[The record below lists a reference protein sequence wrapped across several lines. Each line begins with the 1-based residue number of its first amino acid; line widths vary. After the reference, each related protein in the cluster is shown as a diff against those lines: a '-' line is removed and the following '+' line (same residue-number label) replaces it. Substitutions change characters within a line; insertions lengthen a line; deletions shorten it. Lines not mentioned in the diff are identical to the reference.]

1 MGYRLMDIYQTLL
14 LIMGIWLIIYFVA
27 KYIGKEKL
35 EAKGIEAGTPFFF
48 MWKTE
53 RLNAFLTK
61 IGKKF
66 PVIFF
71 NVGIVVGFGGMIFAF
86 WLFGENLIKFFIQP
100 EAAGGVVPIIPGITI
115 TGLPLVYMLIAL
127 AVAILTHEFGH
138 GFASSKDN
146 IPIKS
151 SGLLGFFVM
160 FGAFVEPDEE
170 AFEKEALPKAR
181 MRLLA
186 AGSFANIAWSF
197 VFLALL
203 LNFGAI
209 ASIAYNPPSGAYI
222 YQTSPESPGAAVLS
236 VGDVIIGLNDTDI
249 DAWNEVSIFMA
260 DALAGSQVTV
270 HTLDGDITLTLAPS
284 EANETRGY
292 IGIYG
297 ADYWEAKPGWSLFL
311 DSMFIFHAQQI
322 VLWCYII
329 LISLALFNLL
339 PVPMLDGDKL
349 LSNGLSLFI
358 KDAKKIK
365 YIMYPVRLAA
375 FLIVVLSIV
384 FSLILGKGLF

>member
-1 MGYRLMDIYQTLL
+1 MDILTTLG
-14 LIMGIWLIIYFVA
+14 LIAIIWLVIYFIAQYLGVERLQ
-27 KYIGKEKL
+27 EK
-35 EAKGIEAGTPFFF
+35 GVEAGTPFFF

-53 RLNAFLTK
+53 KLNAFLTK
-61 IGKKF
+61 MGKKF
-66 PVIFF
+66 PVVFF
-71 NVGIVVGFGGMIFAF
+71 NIGIVVGFGGMIFAF
-86 WLFGENLIKFFIQP
+86 WMFGENLIKFFIQP
-100 EAAGGVVPIIPGITI
+100 AAAGGVVPIIPGVTI

-151 SGLLGFFVM
+151 SGLLGFFVL

-170 AFEKEALPKAR
+170 AFEKEATPRAR

-186 AGSFANIAWSF
+186 AGSYANVAWSF
-197 VFLALL
+197 VFLAIL

-209 ASIAYNPPSGAYI
+209 ASIAYNPPSGAFI
-222 YQTSPESPGAAVLS
+222 YDTSPESPGAAALS

-249 DAWNEVSIFMA
+249 DAWNDVSIFMA
-260 DALAGSQVTV
+260 DALAESQVTIHLLNGSTIV
-270 HTLDGDITLTLAPS
+270 LILAPN
-284 EANETRGY
+284 EVNETRGY

-297 ADYWEAKPGWSLFL
+297 ADYWEAKSGWNLFL
-311 DSMFIFHAQQI
+311 DSMFVFHAQQI

-339 PVPMLDGDKL
+339 PIPALDGDKL

-358 KDAKKIK
+358 KDEKKIK
-365 YIMYPVRLAA
+365 YIMYPLRIGA

-384 FSLILGKGLF
+384 LSLIMGKGLF

>member
-1 MGYRLMDIYQTLL
+1 MDVLTGLGI
-14 LIMGIWLIIYFVA
+14 IAIIWLVIYFIA
-27 KYIGKEKL
+27 QYIGVERLQEK
-35 EAKGIEAGTPFFF
+35 GVEAGTPFFF

-61 IGKKF
+61 MGKKF

-71 NVGIVVGFGGMIFAF
+71 NIGIVVGFGGMIFAF
-86 WLFGENLIKFFIQP
+86 WMFGENLIKFFIQP
-100 EAAGGVVPIIPGITI
+100 AEAGGVVPIIPGITI
-115 TGLPLVYMLIAL
+115 TGLPLVYMLVAL

-170 AFEKEALPKAR
+170 AFEKEATPRAR

-186 AGSFANIAWSF
+186 AGSYANVAWSF

-203 LNFGAI
+203 VNFGAI

-222 YQTSPESPGAAVLS
+222 YQTSPGSPGAEALS
-236 VGDVIIGLNDTDI
+236 VGDVIIGLNDTEI
-249 DAWNEVSIFMA
+249 DAWGDVSIFMA
-260 DALAGSQVTV
+260 GALAGDQVTI
-270 HTLDGDITLTLAPS
+270 HTLDGSTTVILAPN
-284 EANETRGY
+284 EANATRGY

-297 ADYWEAKPGWSLFL
+297 ADYWEAKPGWNLFL
-311 DSMFIFHAQQI
+311 DSMFIFHAQQV

-339 PVPMLDGDKL
+339 PIPALDGDKL
-349 LSNGLSLFI
+349 LSNGLSLVI
-358 KDAKKIK
+358 KDEKKIK
-365 YIMYPVRLAA
+365 YIMYPVRIAA
-375 FLIVVLSIV
+375 FLIVILSIV
-384 FSLILGKGLF
+384 LSLIMGKGLF

>member
-1 MGYRLMDIYQTLL
+1 MDALTALG
-14 LIMGIWLIIYFVA
+14 LIGIIWIIIYVIA
-27 KYIGKEKL
+27 QYIGVERLQEK
-35 EAKGIEAGTPFFF
+35 GVEAGTPFFL
-48 MWKTE
+48 MWRTE

-61 IGKKF
+61 MGKKF

-71 NVGIVVGFGGMIFAF
+71 NVGVVVGFGGMLFAF
-86 WLFGENLIKFFIQP
+86 WMFGENLIKFFIQP
-100 EAAGGVVPIIPGITI
+100 AEAGGVVPIIPGITI

-127 AVAILTHEFGH
+127 AVAILTHEFAH

-170 AFEKEALPKAR
+170 AFEKEASPKAR

-197 VFLALL
+197 VFLAIL
-203 LNFGAI
+203 LNFNSI

-222 YQTSPESPGAAVLS
+222 YQTSPGSPGAEALS
-236 VGDVIIGLNDTDI
+236 VGDVIIGLNDTEI
-249 DAWNEVSIFMA
+249 HAWSDVSVFMA
-260 DALAGSQVTV
+260 NTLNGSQVTV
-270 HTLDGDITLTLAPS
+270 HTLEGSVTIILAGS
-284 EANETRGY
+284 EANGTRGY

-297 ADYWEAKPGWSLFL
+297 ADYWEPKPGWNLIL
-311 DSMFIFHAQQI
+311 DPMFIFHTQQI

-339 PVPMLDGDKL
+339 PVPALDGDKL
-349 LSNGLSLFI
+349 LSNGLSLVI
-358 KDAKKIK
+358 KDEKKVK
-365 YIMYPVRLAA
+365 YIMYPIRISAL
-375 FLIVVLSIV
+375 LIVVVSIV
-384 FSLILGKGLF
+384 LSLVMGKGLF

>member
-1 MGYRLMDIYQTLL
+1 MDALTALG
-14 LIMGIWLIIYFVA
+14 LIGIVWIIIYFVA
-27 KYIGKEKL
+27 QYIGVERLQEK
-35 EAKGIEAGTPFFF
+35 GVEAGTPFFF

-61 IGKKF
+61 MGKKF
-66 PVIFF
+66 PIIFF
-71 NVGIVVGFGGMIFAF
+71 NIGVIVGFGGMFFAF
-86 WLFGENLIKFFIQP
+86 WMFGDNLIKFFIQP
-100 EAAGGVVPIIPGITI
+100 SQAGGVVPIIPGITI

-127 AVAILTHEFGH
+127 AVAILTHEFAH

-170 AFEKEALPKAR
+170 AFENDATPKAR

-197 VFLALL
+197 VFLAIL
-203 LNFGAI
+203 LNFSTI

-222 YQTSPESPGAAVLS
+222 YQTSPGSPGAEALS
-236 VGDVIIGLNDTDI
+236 VGDVIIGLNDTEI
-249 DAWNEVSIFMA
+249 RAWSDVSIFMA
-260 DALAGSQVTV
+260 DALNGSQVTV
-270 HTLDGDITLTLAPS
+270 HTLEGSVTIILAGS
-284 EANETRGY
+284 ETNGTRGY

-297 ADYWEAKPGWSLFL
+297 ADYWEPKPGWNLIL
-311 DSMFIFHAQQI
+311 DPMFIFHAQQI

-339 PVPMLDGDKL
+339 PVPALDGDKL

-358 KDAKKIK
+358 KDEKKVK
-365 YIMYPVRLAA
+365 YIMYPVRISALV
-375 FLIVVLSIV
+375 IVILSIV
-384 FSLILGKGLF
+384 LSLVMGKGLF

>member
-1 MGYRLMDIYQTLL
+1 MDALTAL
-14 LIMGIWLIIYFVA
+14 GIIGILWIIIYFIA
-27 KYIGKEKL
+27 KAIGVERLQEK
-35 EAKGIEAGTPFFF
+35 GVEAGTPFFF

-53 RLNAFLTK
+53 KLNAFLTK
-61 IGKKF
+61 MGKKF

-86 WLFGENLIKFFIQP
+86 WMFGENLIKFFIQP
-100 EAAGGVVPIIPGITI
+100 AAAGGVVPIIPGVTI

-127 AVAILTHEFGH
+127 AVAILVHEFAH
-138 GFASSKDN
+138 GFAASKDN

-170 AFEKEALPKAR
+170 AFEKEATPKAR

-186 AGSFANIAWSF
+186 AGSYSNLIWSF
-197 VFLALL
+197 VFLAILV
-203 LNFGAI
+203 NFGAL

-222 YQTSPESPGAAVLS
+222 YQTSPGSPGAEALT
-236 VGDVIIGLNDTDI
+236 VGDVIIGLNDTEI
-249 DAWNEVSIFMA
+249 DAWNDVSLFMV
-260 DALAGSQVTV
+260 DALAGSQVTIY
-270 HTLDGDITLTLAPS
+270 TLDGDVTILLAAN
-284 EANETRGY
+284 EANATRGY

-297 ADYWEAKPGWSLFL
+297 ADYWEAKPGWNLFL
-311 DSMFIFHAQQI
+311 SPMFVFHMQQI

-339 PVPMLDGDKL
+339 PIPMLDGDKL

-358 KDAKKIK
+358 SDAKKIR
-365 YIMYPVRLAA
+365 YIMYPVRITA
-375 FLIVVLSIV
+375 FLIVILSIV
-384 FSLILGKGLF
+384 LSLIMGKGLF

>member
-1 MGYRLMDIYQTLL
+1 MDALTAL
-14 LIMGIWLIIYFVA
+14 GIIGIFWIIIYFIA
-27 KYIGKEKL
+27 QYIGVERL
-35 EAKGIEAGTPFFF
+35 QGKGVEAGTPFFF

-61 IGKKF
+61 MGKKF
-66 PVIFF
+66 PIIFF
-71 NVGIVVGFGGMIFAF
+71 NVGVVVGFGGMIFAF
-86 WLFGENLIKFFIQP
+86 WMFGENLIKFFIQP
-100 EAAGGVVPIIPGITI
+100 AAAGGVVPIIPGVTI
-115 TGLPLVYMLIAL
+115 TGLPLVYMLIGL

-170 AFEKEALPKAR
+170 AFEKEATPRAR

-186 AGSFANIAWSF
+186 AGSYANVAWSF
-197 VFLALL
+197 VFLAIL
-203 LNFGAI
+203 LNFGAL

-222 YQTSPESPGAAVLS
+222 YQTSPGSPGAEALS
-236 VGDVIIGLNDTDI
+236 VGDVIIGLNDTEI
-249 DAWNEVSIFMA
+249 DAWGDVSIFMA
-260 DALAGSQVTV
+260 DAPAGSQVTI
-270 HTLDGDITLTLAPS
+270 HTMDGDFTIILAPN
-284 EANETRGY
+284 EANTTRGY

-297 ADYWEAKPGWSLFL
+297 ADYWEAKPGWSFFL
-311 DSMFIFHAQQI
+311 DSMFIFHMQQI
-322 VLWCYII
+322 ILWCYII

-339 PVPMLDGDKL
+339 PIPALDGDKL

-358 KDAKKIK
+358 KDEKKIK
-365 YIMYPVRLAA
+365 YIMYPIRIAA

-384 FSLILGKGLF
+384 LSLIMGKGLF

>member
-1 MGYRLMDIYQTLL
+1 MDALTALG
-14 LIMGIWLIIYFVA
+14 LIGIIWIIIYVIA
-27 KYIGKEKL
+27 QYIGVERL
-35 EAKGIEAGTPFFF
+35 QQKGVEAGTPFFL
-48 MWKTE
+48 MWRTE

-61 IGKKF
+61 MGKKF

-71 NVGIVVGFGGMIFAF
+71 NVGVIVGFGGMFFAF
-86 WLFGENLIKFFIQP
+86 WMFGENLLKFFIQP
-100 EAAGGVVPIIPGITI
+100 AEAGGVVPIIPGITI

-127 AVAILTHEFGH
+127 AVAILTHEFAH

-170 AFEKEALPKAR
+170 VFEKEASPKAR

-186 AGSFANIAWSF
+186 AGSFSNIAWSF
-197 VFLALL
+197 VFLAIL
-203 LNFGAI
+203 LNFSTI

-222 YQTSPESPGAAVLS
+222 YQTSPGSPGAEALA
-236 VGDVIIGLNDTDI
+236 VGDVIIGLNDTEI
-249 DAWNEVSIFMA
+249 SSWNDVSIFMS
-260 DALAGSQVTV
+260 DTLNGSQVTV
-270 HTLDGDITLTLAPS
+270 HTLEGSVTIILAGS
-284 EANETRGY
+284 ETNGTRGY

-297 ADYWEAKPGWSLFL
+297 ADYWEPKPGWNLIL
-311 DSMFIFHAQQI
+311 DPMFIFHAQQI

-339 PVPMLDGDKL
+339 PVPALDGDKL

-358 KDAKKIK
+358 KDEKKVK
-365 YIMYPVRLAA
+365 YIMYPIRIASL
-375 FLIVVLSIV
+375 LIVILSIV
-384 FSLILGKGLF
+384 LSLIMGKGLF

>member
-1 MGYRLMDIYQTLL
+1 MDALTALG
-14 LIMGIWLIIYFVA
+14 LIGIIWIIIYFVA
-27 KYIGKEKL
+27 QRIGVERLQEK
-35 EAKGIEAGTPFFF
+35 GVEAGTPFMF

-53 RLNAFLTK
+53 RLNVFLTK
-61 IGKKF
+61 MGKKF

-86 WLFGENLIKFFIQP
+86 WMFGENLIKFFVQP

-127 AVAILTHEFGH
+127 AVAILTHEFAH

-160 FGAFVEPDEE
+160 FGAFVEPDQE
-170 AFEKEALPKAR
+170 AFEKEATPRAR

-186 AGSFANIAWSF
+186 AGSYANVAWSF
-197 VFLALL
+197 VFLAILV
-203 LNFGAI
+203 NFGAI
-209 ASIAYNPPSGAYI
+209 ASIAYNPPSGAFI
-222 YQTSPESPGAAVLS
+222 YQPSPGSPGAQALS
-236 VGDVIIGLNDTDI
+236 VGDVITGLNTTDI
-249 DAWNEVSIFMA
+249 DAWNDVSVFMIG
-260 DALAGSQVTV
+260 ALAGSQVTIHLLNGSTTTV
-270 HTLDGDITLTLAPS
+270 ILAPN

-297 ADYWEAKPGWSLFL
+297 ADYWEAKPGWNFFL

-339 PVPMLDGDKL
+339 PIPALDGDKL

-358 KDAKKIK
+358 KDEKKIK
-365 YIMYPVRLAA
+365 YIMYPIRIAA

-384 FSLILGKGLF
+384 LSLIMGKGLF

>member
-1 MGYRLMDIYQTLL
+1 MDALTALG
-14 LIMGIWLIIYFVA
+14 LIGIIWIIIYA
-27 KYIGKEKL
+27 IAQYIGIERL
-35 EAKGIEAGTPFFF
+35 QERGVEAGTPFMF

-61 IGKKF
+61 MGKKF

-86 WLFGENLIKFFIQP
+86 WMFGENLIKFFVEP
-100 EAAGGVVPIIPGITI
+100 AAAGGVVPIIPGITI

-127 AVAILTHEFGH
+127 AVAILTHEFAH

-170 AFEKEALPKAR
+170 AFEKKATPRAR

-186 AGSFANIAWSF
+186 AGSYANVAWSF

-203 LNFGAI
+203 VNFGAI
-209 ASIAYNPPSGAYI
+209 ASIAYNPPSGAFI
-222 YQTSPESPGAAVLS
+222 YQTSDGSPGAEALL

-249 DAWNEVSIFMA
+249 NAWSDISVFMF
-260 DALAGSQVTV
+260 DALAGDQVTIHLLNGSTTTV
-270 HTLDGDITLTLAPS
+270 ILAPN
-284 EANETRGY
+284 EVNETRGY
-292 IGIYG
+292 IGIFG
-297 ADYWEAKPGWSLFL
+297 ADYWEAKPGWNLFL

-339 PVPMLDGDKL
+339 PIPALDGDKL

-358 KDAKKIK
+358 SDKKKIK
-365 YIMYPVRLAA
+365 YIMYPIRIAA

-384 FSLILGKGLF
+384 LSLIMGKGLF

>member
-1 MGYRLMDIYQTLL
+1 MDALTVLG
-14 LIMGIWLIIYFVA
+14 LIGVIWIIIYFVVQ
-27 KYIGKEKL
+27 YIGVERL
-35 EAKGIEAGTPFFF
+35 QERGVEAGTPFFF
-48 MWKTE
+48 MWRTE

-61 IGKKF
+61 MGKKF
-66 PVIFF
+66 PTIFF
-71 NVGIVVGFGGMIFAF
+71 NVGIIVGYGGMLFAF
-86 WLFGENLIKFFIQP
+86 WMFGENLIKFFIQP
-100 EAAGGVVPIIPGITI
+100 AEAGGVVPIIPGVTI
-115 TGLPLVYMLIAL
+115 TGLPLVYMLIGL

-151 SGLLGFFVM
+151 SGLVGFFVM

-170 AFEKEALPKAR
+170 VFEKETTPKAR

-186 AGSFANIAWSF
+186 AGSYANIAWSF

-203 LNFGAI
+203 INFGAI

-222 YQTSPESPGAAVLS
+222 YQLSPESPGAEALS
-236 VGDVIIGLNDTDI
+236 VGDVIIGLNDTEI
-249 DAWNEVSIFMA
+249 DAWSDVSIFMA
-260 DALAGSQVTV
+260 DATAGSQVTI
-270 HTLDGDITLTLAPS
+270 HTLDGDVTIILAAN
-284 EANETRGY
+284 EVNETRGY
-292 IGIYG
+292 IGVYG
-297 ADYWEAKPGWSLFL
+297 ADYWEPKAGWNLFL
-311 DSMFIFHAQQI
+311 TPMFIFHAQQI

-339 PVPMLDGDKL
+339 PIPALDGDKL

-358 KDAKKIK
+358 KDEKKIK
-365 YIMYPVRLAA
+365 YIMYPVRIAA

-384 FSLILGKGLF
+384 LSLIMGKGLF

>member
-1 MGYRLMDIYQTLL
+1 MDILTTL
-14 LIMGIWLIIYFVA
+14 GIIGIIWIAIYFIA
-27 KYIGKEKL
+27 QKIGTERL

-61 IGKKF
+61 MGKKF

-71 NVGIVVGFGGMIFAF
+71 NVGIVVGFGGMLFAF
-86 WLFGENLIKFFIQP
+86 WMFGENLIKFFIQP

-115 TGLPLVYMLIAL
+115 TGLPLIYMLIAL

-170 AFEKEALPKAR
+170 AFEKEATPRAR

-186 AGSFANIAWSF
+186 AGSYANIAWSF

-222 YQTSPESPGAAVLS
+222 YQTSPGSPGAEVLS
-236 VGDVIIGLNDTDI
+236 VGDVIIGLNDTEI
-249 DAWNEVSIFMA
+249 EAWNDVSIFMV
-260 DALAGSQVTV
+260 DALNGSQITI
-270 HTLDGDITLTLAPS
+270 HTLDGSATITLAGND
-284 EANETRGY
+284 ANGTRGY

-297 ADYWEAKPGWSLFL
+297 SDYWEAKPGWSLFL

-322 VLWCYII
+322 ILWCYII

-365 YIMYPVRLAA
+365 YIMYPVRIASL
-375 FLIVVLSIV
+375 LIVVLSIV
-384 FSLILGKGLF
+384 LSLIMGKGLF

>member
-1 MGYRLMDIYQTLL
+1 MDALTAL
-14 LIMGIWLIIYFVA
+14 GIIGVIWIIIYFIA
-27 KYIGKEKL
+27 QYIGVERLQEK
-35 EAKGIEAGTPFFF
+35 GVEAGSPFFF

-61 IGKKF
+61 MGKKF
-66 PVIFF
+66 PLIFF

-86 WLFGENLIKFFIQP
+86 WMFGENLIKFFIQP
-100 EAAGGVVPIIPGITI
+100 AEAGGVVPIIPGITI

-151 SGLLGFFVM
+151 SGLVAFFVM
-160 FGAFVEPDEE
+160 FGAFVEPDEDT
-170 AFEKEALPKAR
+170 FEKEATPKAR

-186 AGSFANIAWSF
+186 AGSYANVAWSF

-203 LNFGAI
+203 INFGAI

-222 YQTSPESPGAAVLS
+222 YQLSPGSPGAEALS
-236 VGDVIIGLNDTDI
+236 VGDVIIGLNQTEINTWSD
-249 DAWNEVSIFMA
+249 VSLFMVNA
-260 DALAGSQVTV
+260 TAGSQVTI
-270 HTLDGDITLTLAPS
+270 HKLDGDVTIILAAN

-292 IGIYG
+292 IGVYG
-297 ADYWEAKPGWSLFL
+297 ADYWEPKAGWNLFL
-311 DSMFIFHAQQI
+311 SPMFIFHAQQI

-339 PVPMLDGDKL
+339 PIPMLDGDKL
-349 LSNGLSLFI
+349 LSNGLSLVI
-358 KDAKKIK
+358 KDEKKIK
-365 YIMYPVRLAA
+365 YIMYPIRIAA
-375 FLIVVLSIV
+375 FAIVVVSIV
-384 FSLILGKGLF
+384 LSLIMGKGLF